1 MIKPVKLLLMKK
13 PALKNLTLNGPQGA
27 LEATLSVPD
36 ETSGSV
42 AVVCHPHPLY
52 GGTMDNKVVH
62 YTVRALLEMG
72 MPVLRFNF
80 RGVGKS
86 AGQFDEAVGEVDDC
100 MAVVQWIKDE
110 YPHDQIV
117 MAGFSFGSYIA
128 AQVAS
133 RIEAAALVTVAPAV
147 TLYDFNAISEINCP
161 WLLIQGDADEVVP
174 PEAVRTW
181 VANTGRVSKVIWM
194 PDASHFF
201 HGRLLEL
208 SAHIRGWA
216 RDNL

>member
-1 MIKPVKLLLMKK
+1 MKK
-13 PALKNLTLNGPQGA
+13 PEVKNLTLNGPQGA

-36 ETSGSV
+36 ETSGSI

-62 YTVRALLEMG
+62 YTARALLEMG
-72 MPVLRFNF
+72 VPVLRFNF

-86 AGQFDEAVGEVDDC
+86 AGEFDEAVGEIDDC
-100 MAVVQWIKDE
+100 MAAVEWMRNE
-110 YPHDQIV
+110 YPNDPLL
-117 MAGFSFGSYIA
+117 MAGFSFGAYIA
-128 AQVAS
+128 AQAAS
-133 RIEAAALVTVAPAV
+133 RADVAALVTIAPAV
-147 TLYDFNAISEINCP
+147 NLYDFNTISEMTCP

-174 PEAVRTW
+174 PDAVRSW
-181 VANTGRVSKVIWM
+181 VEKSNRVSKVIWM

-208 SAHIRGWA
+208 SAHIREWSK
-216 RDNL
+216 DNL

>member
-1 MIKPVKLLLMKK
+1 
-13 PALKNLTLNGPQGA
+13 
-27 LEATLSVPD
+27 
-36 ETSGSV
+36 
-42 AVVCHPHPLY
+42 
-52 GGTMDNKVVH
+52 
-62 YTVRALLEMG
+62 

-86 AGQFDEAVGEVDDC
+86 AGEFDEAVGEVDDC
-100 MAVVQWIKDE
+100 MAAVEWIRAE
-110 YPHDQIV
+110 YPHYQLII
-117 MAGFSFGSYIA
+117 AGFSFGSYIA

-133 RIEAAALVTVAPAV
+133 RIGVAGLVTIAPAV
-147 TLYDFNAISEINCP
+147 NLYDFNGIRKMTCP

-174 PEAVRTW
+174 PDDVRSW
-181 VANTGRVSKVIWM
+181 AAKSKQVSKVIWM

-208 SAHIRGWA
+208 SAHIREWV